1 MDRLPELEGDTCKD
15 EGQFSVVDQ
24 NLCSFSI
31 INW

>member
-1 MDRLPELEGDTCKD
+1 MAHIPELEADTCKD
-15 EGQFSVVDQ
+15 DGQFSIIDQ